1 MEIEHAV
8 VIDRP
13 LDEVWTAFDDPE
25 LIVEWQ
31 KALVAC
37 EQISGEPGENGS
49 VSRQRVKRSDGEA
62 ELTVTL
68 LSRRPPEFSKSHYDG
83 LRLPFSI
90 SNTFKVVDDDTTEWH
105 AVVDVRLNLMQ
116 TALTPALKV
125 ALKDLVEQNGE
136 DFKRF
141 VESR

>member
-31 KALVAC
+31 EALVAC

-68 LSRRPPEFSKSHYDG
+68 LSRRPPEFSKSQYEG

-116 TALTPALKV
+116 TVLTPALKV